1 MTELK
6 SLGVCESS
14 SFLPFNKSITCT
26 WAYFKVLFML
36 NLELSMLCISS
47 FVYESVEAK
56 VISALKSQEPGTA
69 NLFSF

>member
-1 MTELK
+1 MTGLK
-6 SLGVCESS
+6 TSECVKSA

-56 VISALKSQEPGTA
+56 VISALK
-69 NLFSF
+69 